1 VNAGAKRG
9 EFAAG
14 EHLKPMQENGPSL
27 REFIT
32 QIGEDYRMHQRDWT
46 LPGFRALVVHRFG
59 VLVGGVRSGL
69 LRGILSRLYRFL
81 YVYIRNHYCIE
92 LPRTTKVGRRLTIGH
107 QGGIVIHNS
116 SHIGDDCIIRQNV
129 TLGAASVETVQH
141 GPTLMNRVE
150 VGCGAVIMGNIVI
163 GDDVRIGP
171 NAVVTMNIP
180 AGSTVVAP
188 PPRIVQLSKRPLPS
202 GNSALATSSNE
213 SRATI
218 E

>member
-1 VNAGAKRG
+1 
-9 EFAAG
+9 
-14 EHLKPMQENGPSL
+14 MQENGSSL
-27 REFIT
+27 KQFLT
-32 QIGEDYRMHQRDWT
+32 QIREDYRMHWRDWT
-46 LPGFRALVVHRFG
+46 LPGFQAVALHRFG
-59 VLVGGVRSGL
+59 VWVGGLRPRL
-69 LRGILSRLYRFL
+69 LRGILNRLYRFL
-81 YVYIRNHYCIE
+81 YVYVRNQYGIE
-92 LPRTTKVGRRLTIGH
+92 LPRTTTVGRRLNIGH
-107 QGGIVIHNS
+107 QGGIVIHGS

-141 GPTLMNRVE
+141 GPTLMNSVE

-188 PPRIVQLSKRPLPS
+188 PPRIVQLSKRPLP
-202 GNSALATSSNE
+202 GAIANSSHEN
-213 SRATI
+213 RATT

>member
-1 VNAGAKRG
+1 MLVRNGA

-14 EHLKPMQENGPSL
+14 KVLKPMQENGSSL
-27 REFIT
+27 RQFIT

-46 LPGFRALVVHRFG
+46 LPGFQALAVHRFG
-59 VLVGGVRSGL
+59 VWVGGVQFRL

-81 YVYIRNHYCIE
+81 YVCVRNHYGIE
-92 LPRTTKVGRRLTIGH
+92 LPRTTKVGRRLTVGH
-107 QGGIVIHNS
+107 QGGIVIHDS

-150 VGCGAVIMGNIVI
+150 VGCGAVILGKIVI

-171 NAVVTMNIP
+171 NAVVTTNIP

-188 PPRIVQLSKRPLPS
+188 PPRVVQLTKRPLP
-202 GNSALATSSNE
+202 GGDSALASSSNE
-213 SRATI
+213 NRANT